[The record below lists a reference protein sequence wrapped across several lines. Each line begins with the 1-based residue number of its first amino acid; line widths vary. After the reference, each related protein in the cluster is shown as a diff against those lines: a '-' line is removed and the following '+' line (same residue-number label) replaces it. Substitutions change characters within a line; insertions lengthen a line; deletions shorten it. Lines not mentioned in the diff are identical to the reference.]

1 MTSAKETNMSL
12 PRRPFHVLSAAVTFV
27 VAVASAFATA
37 IAQTPPTPPPQGVPE
52 NSVTRVSE
60 HVYAIVGNPN
70 IGIVIGNRATLVVDT
85 GLGARS
91 GAIVVREVEK
101 LTSNPKLFLTTT
113 HFHPEHATGEQSFPA
128 HTILIRPVVQ
138 QEEMNR
144 RGAEFIDMFR
154 GNSARNK
161 ELLQDVRLRTPDIT
175 FDREMRLDLGGIH
188 ARLSWFG
195 PAHTQGDEVIF
206 VEEDSVLIPGDIVQN
221 KLVPSLFN
229 EDASA
234 VGWLSVLDKLEPL
247 RPRFVVPDHGPLGDG
262 SLIGKERAFLLDLQ
276 RRAVELKRQGTPVED
291 AARLLT
297 TEFKAKYPD
306 WMGFDGGIPR
316 GVRRV
321 YAESQ

>member
-1 MTSAKETNMSL
+1 MSL
-12 PRRPFHVLSAAVTFV
+12 PRRPFQVFSAAVTLV
-27 VAVASAFATA
+27 VAVASAFAM
-37 IAQTPPTPPPQGVPE
+37 AQTPPALPPPQGVPE
-52 NSVTRVSE
+52 NAVTRVSE

-101 LTSNPKLFLTTT
+101 LTKNPKLYLTTT
-113 HFHPEHATGEQSFPA
+113 HFHPEHATGEQAFPA
-128 HTILIRPVVQ
+128 HTILIRPAVQ
-138 QEEMNR
+138 QQEMDR
-144 RGAEFIDMFR
+144 RGAEFIEMFR

-161 ELLQDVRLRTPDIT
+161 ELLQDVRLRTPDIV

-195 PAHTQGDEVIF
+195 PAHTQGDEMIF

-221 KLVPSLFN
+221 KVVPNLFN
-229 EDASA
+229 EDATA
-234 VGWLSVLDKLEPL
+234 KGWLNVLDKLEPL

-276 RRAVELKRQGTPVED
+276 GRVAELRRQGSPVED
-291 AARLLT
+291 AGRLLT
-297 TEFKAKYPD
+297 AEFKAKYSD
-306 WMGFDGGIPR
+306 WTGLDGGVPR

>member
-1 MTSAKETNMSL
+1 MSL
-12 PRRPFHVLSAAVTFV
+12 SKTPFESFSAAVTL
-27 VAVASAFATA
+27 VAGVALASAMAM
-37 IAQTPPTPPPQGVPE
+37 AQTPPAPPPQGVPE
-52 NSVTRVSE
+52 NAVTRVSE

-70 IGIVIGNRATLVVDT
+70 IAIVIGDRATLVVDT

-91 GAIVVREVEK
+91 GAIVVREVDK
-101 LTSNPKLFLTTT
+101 LTRNPKLFLTTT
-113 HFHPEHATGEQSFPA
+113 HFHPEHATGEQAFPA
-128 HTILIRPVVQ
+128 HTILIRPTVQ
-138 QEEMNR
+138 QQEMDR

-161 ELLQDVRLRTPDIT
+161 ELLQDVKLRTPDIV

-195 PAHTQGDEVIF
+195 PAHTQGDEMIF

-221 KLVPSLFN
+221 KVVPNLFN
-229 EDASA
+229 EDATA
-234 VGWLSVLDKLEPL
+234 KGWLNVLDKLEPL

-262 SLIGKERAFLLDLQ
+262 SLLGKERAFLLDLQ
-276 RRAVELKRQGTPVED
+276 GRAGELKRQGSPVED
-291 AARLLT
+291 AGRLLT
-297 TEFKAKYPD
+297 AEFKAKYSD
-306 WMGFDGGIPR
+306 WTGLDGGVPR